1 MSVGFINTNMSRAS
15 AVEEKE
21 RSDRLSVFQE
31 HGQNTQ

>member
-1 MSVGFINTNMSRAS
+1 MSVGFINTNMTRAS

-21 RSDRLSVFQE
+21 RSVFQE